1 MRAHSLVLLAAVAAA
16 VLAPVSGSAQTGRG
30 GGQQQPQGG
39 GGGQPG
45 QDTQRRERTRQEF
58 EGGPQAILP
67 GTRNL
72 GPCPYVKVLYD
83 AARYVE
89 LQGNRQSIDAVGFT
103 GEIQGID
110 AECTY
115 VNPGDPIRV
124 RMRVNFALGRGP
136 QARGDGATYNWWIAV
151 TERNR
156 QVITREEFALP
167 VTFEGRDRT
176 GMAVEVGEIVLPRGS
191 ETVSGSNYEILV
203 GFQVTPEMVEF
214 NREGRRFRMGVTP
227 TASAAPPAR

>member
-1 MRAHSLVLLAAVAAA
+1 MRARTFVLLAAVAAA
-16 VLAPVSGSAQTGRG
+16 ALAPVAGSAQTGRG
-30 GGQQQPQGG
+30 QQPPQGG

-45 QDTQRRERTRQEF
+45 QDSQRRERTRQEF

-89 LQGNRQSIDAVGFT
+89 LQGNRQTIDAVGYT

-110 AECTY
+110 ADCSY

-136 QARGDGATYNWWIAV
+136 QARGDANTYNWWIAV

-156 QVITREEFALP
+156 QVITREDFTLP

-176 GMAVEVGEIVLPRGS
+176 GMAVEVGEIVLPRGNQS
-191 ETVSGSNYEILV
+191 VSGSNYEILV
-203 GFQVTPEMVEF
+203 GFQVTPEMAEF
-214 NREGRRFRMGVTP
+214 NREGRRFRIGVTP
-227 TASAAPPAR
+227 TASASTPSQ